1 MTSQTSSRAAL
12 LLIPSAALV
21 LAAVI
26 AAFGFLQSKRA
37 DRFVTVKGVAEV
49 DVEADLVVW
58 PIAVSVTDD
67 DLGTAQRTLNASLA
81 EVVGFL
87 AEFGVDSTAVS
98 WQGTQVTDRLADRY
112 SRLEPGQLRY
122 IVSATLSVRSEDLE
136 SVDAAYEGV
145 GRLIEAGIPLSSPG
159 GYGELRPTYIF
170 TRLNDVKPGMIADA
184 TGSARE
190 AAEQFALD
198 SGSDLGGIR
207 RANQGVF
214 EILPRTPGIP
224 ESYERFKQVR
234 VVSTI
239 EYYLDG

>member
-1 MTSQTSSRAAL
+1 MTTQGPFRPAS

-21 LAAVI
+21 LAAAV

-37 DRFVTVKGVAEV
+37 DRFVTVKGVAER

-58 PIAVSVTDD
+58 PVAVSVTAD
-67 DLGTAQRTLNASLA
+67 DLGSAQRSLNAALGQV
-81 EVVGFL
+81 ERFL
-87 AEFGVDSTAVS
+87 AEFGVDSAAVS
-98 WQGTQVTDRLADRY
+98 RQGTQVTDRLAERY

-136 SVDAAYEGV
+136 AVDAAYEAV
-145 GRLIEAGIPLSSPG
+145 GRLIEAGVPLSSPG
-159 GYGELRPTYIF
+159 GYGELRPTYVF
-170 TRLNDVKPGMIADA
+170 TRLNEVKPGMIADA
-184 TGSARE
+184 TASARE

-198 SGSDLGGIR
+198 SGSRLGGIR

-224 ESYERFKQVR
+224 EAFERSKQVR